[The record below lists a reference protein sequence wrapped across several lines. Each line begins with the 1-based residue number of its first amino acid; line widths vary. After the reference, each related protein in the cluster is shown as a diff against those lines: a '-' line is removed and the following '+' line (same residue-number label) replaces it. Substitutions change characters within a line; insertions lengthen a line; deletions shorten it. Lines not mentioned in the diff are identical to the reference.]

1 MQVTVETVS
10 KLERKMRITVPA
22 SEVSEKVE
30 VKIKEAASQV
40 RIKGFRP
47 GKVPIREVRRR
58 FGPGILQEVSSE
70 IMQQSFAAAV
80 DQQSLKPAGMPEIK
94 DVVMELDKDLTFSA
108 LIEIF
113 PEIKLGAFGDIKV
126 TKPVADV
133 SPDDL
138 ELMIEKLRDQRKSFV
153 VVDRAAALDDQVTID
168 FAGTVDGEAF
178 DGGQGD
184 DNKLIL
190 GSNTMIPGFEDGI
203 VGLTAGKEQDI
214 TVTFP
219 DDYQAED
226 LAGKQAV
233 FAVKVHEVA
242 ESTLPELNED
252 FFKEFGVENG
262 GMAAFRVEVQNNME
276 KELKA
281 AVENR
286 VKTQVM
292 DGLILVT
299 PVDSPKALVNDECQ
313 RMRQEMVQQFGG
325 GQQFDVNM
333 LPLELFTDQ
342 AERRVKLG
350 LIVNAIVEQNNVVSD
365 EARVRTKIEEIASS
379 YEQPEQLINYYYS
392 NEQQLSQV
400 QSLVLEEQIVSLI
413 LDSADIEETRVSYE
427 EALKPAEPEVAEPEV
442 AEPEVA
448 EAEVA
453 EAEVAEA
460 EVAEAEEEAA
470 VSAAEVLDDASADD
484 KA

>member
-80 DQQSLKPAGMPEIK
+80 DQQSLRPAGMPEIK

-252 FFKEFGVENG
+252 FFKEFGVEDG

-448 EAEVA
+448 EP
-453 EAEVAEA
+453 EVAEA

>member
-22 SEVSEKVE
+22 SEISEKVE
-30 VKIKEAASQV
+30 VKIKQAAAQA

-47 GKVPIREVRRR
+47 GKVPVREVRRR

-70 IMQQSFAAAV
+70 VMQQSFAAAV
-80 DQQSLKPAGMPEIK
+80 DQQSLKPAGMPEIN
-94 DVVMELDKDLTFSA
+94 DVVMELDKDLSFSA

-113 PEIKLGAFGDIKV
+113 PEIKLGAFEDISV
-126 TKPVADV
+126 SKPVAEV

-138 ELMIEKLRDQRKSFV
+138 EMMIEKLREQRKSFLA
-153 VVDRAAALDDQVTID
+153 VDRAAAIEDQVTID
-168 FAGTVDGEAF
+168 FSGTVDGEAF
-178 DGGQGD
+178 DGGQADG
-184 DNKLIL
+184 NKLVL
-190 GSNTMIPGFEDGI
+190 GSNSMIPGFEDGI
-203 VGLTAGKEQDI
+203 VGLKTGDEQDV

-219 DDYQAED
+219 EDYQAED

-242 ESTLPELNED
+242 ESTLPELDED
-252 FFKEFGVENG
+252 FFKEFGVEDG
-262 GMAAFRVEVQNNME
+262 GMDAFRVEVQNNME

-292 DGLILVT
+292 DGLIKVT
-299 PVDSPKALVNDECQ
+299 PVDSPKALVNEECN

-350 LIVNAIVEQNNVVSD
+350 LIVNAIVEQNNVVAD
-365 EARVRTKIEEIASS
+365 EAQVRSKIEEIASS

-392 NEQQLSQV
+392 NEQQLNQV
-400 QSLVLEEQIVSLI
+400 QSLVLEEQIVALI
-413 LDSADIEETRVSYE
+413 LASAHIEELSVSYE
-427 EALKPAEPEVAEPEV
+427 EALKPAEPEVAEGEG
-442 AEPEVA
+442 EGEG
-448 EAEVA
+448 ED
-453 EAEVAEA
+453 
-460 EVAEAEEEAA
+460 
-470 VSAAEVLDDASADD
+470 AAEVLDDATADNAGADD

>member
-30 VKIKEAASQV
+30 GKIKQAAGQV

-80 DQQSLKPAGMPEIK
+80 DQQSLKPAGMPEIN
-94 DVVMELDKDLTFSA
+94 DVVMELDKDLSFSA

-113 PEIKLGAFGDIKV
+113 PEIKLGAFEDISV
-126 TKPVADV
+126 SKPVAEV

-138 ELMIEKLRDQRKSFV
+138 EMMIEKLREQRKSFLA
-153 VVDRAAALDDQVTID
+153 VDRAAALEDQVTID
-168 FAGTVDGEAF
+168 FSGTVDGEAF
-178 DGGQGD
+178 DGGQADG
-184 DNKLIL
+184 NKLVL
-190 GSNTMIPGFEDGI
+190 GSNSMIPGFEDGI
-203 VGLTAGKEQDI
+203 VGLKMGDEQDV

-219 DDYQAED
+219 EDYQAED

-242 ESTLPELNED
+242 ESTLPELDED
-252 FFKEFGVENG
+252 FFKEFGVEDG
-262 GMAAFRVEVQNNME
+262 GMDAFRVEVQNNME

-292 DGLILVT
+292 DGLIKVT
-299 PVDSPKALVNDECQ
+299 PVDSPKALVNEECN

-350 LIVNAIVEQNNVVSD
+350 LIVNAIVEQNNVVAD
-365 EARVRTKIEEIASS
+365 EAQVRSKIEEIASS

-392 NEQQLSQV
+392 NEQQLNQV
-400 QSLVLEEQIVSLI
+400 QSLVLEEQIVALI
-413 LDSADIEETRVSYE
+413 LASAHIEELPVSYE
-427 EALKPAEPEVAEPEV
+427 EALKPAEPEVAEGES
-442 AEPEVA
+442 EGEG
-448 EAEVA
+448 ED
-453 EAEVAEA
+453 
-460 EVAEAEEEAA
+460 
-470 VSAAEVLDDASADD
+470 AAEVLDDATADNAGADD

>member
-30 VKIKEAASQV
+30 VKIKQAAGQV

-80 DQQSLKPAGMPEIK
+80 DQQSLKPAGMPEIN
-94 DVVMELDKDLTFSA
+94 DVVMELDKDLSFSA

-113 PEIKLGAFGDIKV
+113 PEIKLGAFEDISV
-126 TKPVADV
+126 SKPVAEV

-138 ELMIEKLRDQRKSFV
+138 EMMIEKLREQRKSFLA
-153 VVDRAAALDDQVTID
+153 VDRAAALEDQVTID
-168 FAGTVDGEAF
+168 FSGTVDGEAF
-178 DGGQGD
+178 DGGQADG
-184 DNKLIL
+184 NKLVL
-190 GSNTMIPGFEDGI
+190 GSNSMIPGFEDGI
-203 VGLTAGKEQDI
+203 VGLKTGDEQDV

-219 DDYQAED
+219 EDYQAED

-242 ESTLPELNED
+242 ESTLPELDED
-252 FFKEFGVENG
+252 FFKEFGVEDG
-262 GMAAFRVEVQNNME
+262 GMDAFRVEVQNNME

-292 DGLILVT
+292 DGLIKVT
-299 PVDSPKALVNDECQ
+299 PVDSPKALVNEECN

-350 LIVNAIVEQNNVVSD
+350 LIVNAIVEQNNVVAD
-365 EARVRTKIEEIASS
+365 EAQVRSKIEEIASS

-392 NEQQLSQV
+392 NEQQLNQV
-400 QSLVLEEQIVSLI
+400 QSLVLEEQIVALI
-413 LDSADIEETRVSYE
+413 LASAHIEELPVSYE
-427 EALKPAEPEVAEPEV
+427 EALKPAEPEVAEGEG
-442 AEPEVA
+442 ED
-448 EAEVA
+448 
-453 EAEVAEA
+453 
-460 EVAEAEEEAA
+460 
-470 VSAAEVLDDASADD
+470 AAEVLDDATADNAGADD

>member
-252 FFKEFGVENG
+252 FFKEFGVEDG

-365 EARVRTKIEEIASS
+365 EVRVRTKIEEIASS

-442 AEPEVA
+442 AE
-448 EAEVA
+448 
-453 EAEVAEA
+453 A

>member
-22 SEVSEKVE
+22 SEVAEKVE
-30 VKIKEAASQV
+30 VKIKQAAGQA

-80 DQQSLKPAGMPEIK
+80 DQQALKPAGMPEIN
-94 DVVMELDKDLTFSA
+94 DVVMELDKDLSFSA

-113 PEIKLGAFGDIKV
+113 PEIKMGAFDEIQV
-126 TKPVADV
+126 TKPVAEV

-138 ELMIEKLRDQRKSFV
+138 EMMIEKLREQRKSFL
-153 VVDRAAALDDQVTID
+153 VVDRAAAIEDQVTID
-168 FAGTVDGEAF
+168 FSGTVDGEAF
-178 DGGQGD
+178 DGGQAEG
-184 DNKLIL
+184 NKLVL
-190 GSNTMIPGFEDGI
+190 GSKSMIPGFEEGI
-203 VGLTAGKEQDI
+203 VGLKAGAAQDV

-233 FAVKVHEVA
+233 FAIKVHEVA
-242 ESTLPELNED
+242 ESTLPELDDD
-252 FFKEFGVENG
+252 FFKEFGVEEG
-262 GMAAFRVEVQNNME
+262 GMEAFRVEVQNNME

-292 DGLILVT
+292 DGLIKVT
-299 PVDSPKALVNDECQ
+299 PVDSPKALVNEECN
-313 RMRQEMVQQFGG
+313 RMRQEMVQHFGG

-350 LIVNAIVEQNNVVSD
+350 LIVNAIVEQNNVVAD
-365 EARVRTKIEEIASS
+365 EAQVRSKIEEIASS

-400 QSLVLEEQIVSLI
+400 QSLVLEEQIVALI
-413 LDSADIEETRVSYE
+413 LASAKVEELPVSYE
-427 EALKPAEPEVAEPEV
+427 EALKPPEPEAVEGEGEADSTPEV
-442 AEPEVA
+442 ID
-448 EAEVA
+448 EAGDDDVGGE
-453 EAEVAEA
+453 
-460 EVAEAEEEAA
+460 
-470 VSAAEVLDDASADD
+470 DASGVE

>member
-252 FFKEFGVENG
+252 FFKEFGVEDG

-427 EALKPAEPEVAEPEV
+427 EALKPAEPEVAE
-442 AEPEVA
+442 
-448 EAEVA
+448 AEVA

>member
-133 SPDDL
+133 LPDDL

-252 FFKEFGVENG
+252 FFKEFGVEDG

-442 AEPEVA
+442 AE
-448 EAEVA
+448 
-453 EAEVAEA
+453 AEVAEA

>member
-30 VKIKEAASQV
+30 GKIKQAAGQV

-80 DQQSLKPAGMPEIK
+80 DQQSLKPAGMPEIN
-94 DVVMELDKDLTFSA
+94 DVVMELDKDLSFSA

-113 PEIKLGAFGDIKV
+113 PEIKLGAFEDISV
-126 TKPVADV
+126 SKPVAEV

-138 ELMIEKLRDQRKSFV
+138 EMMIEKLREQRKSFLA
-153 VVDRAAALDDQVTID
+153 VDRAAALEDQVTID
-168 FAGTVDGEAF
+168 FSGTVDGEAF
-178 DGGQGD
+178 DGGQADG
-184 DNKLIL
+184 NKLVL
-190 GSNTMIPGFEDGI
+190 GSNSMIPGFEDGI
-203 VGLTAGKEQDI
+203 VGLKMGDEQDV

-219 DDYQAED
+219 EDYQAED

-242 ESTLPELNED
+242 ESTLPELDED
-252 FFKEFGVENG
+252 FFKEFGVEDG
-262 GMAAFRVEVQNNME
+262 GMDAFRVEVQNNME

-292 DGLILVT
+292 DGLIKVT
-299 PVDSPKALVNDECQ
+299 PVDSPKALVNEECN

-350 LIVNAIVEQNNVVSD
+350 LIVNAIVEQNNVVAD
-365 EARVRTKIEEIASS
+365 EAQVRSKIEEIASS

-392 NEQQLSQV
+392 NEQQLNQV
-400 QSLVLEEQIVSLI
+400 QSLVLEEQIVALI
-413 LDSADIEETRVSYE
+413 LASAHIEELPVSYE
-427 EALKPAEPEVAEPEV
+427 EALKPAEPEVAEGEG
-442 AEPEVA
+442 EGEG
-448 EAEVA
+448 ED
-453 EAEVAEA
+453 
-460 EVAEAEEEAA
+460 
-470 VSAAEVLDDASADD
+470 AAEVLDDATADNADD

>member
-133 SPDDL
+133 LPDDL

-252 FFKEFGVENG
+252 FFKEFGVEDG

-442 AEPEVA
+442 AEAEVA

>member
-252 FFKEFGVENG
+252 FFKEFGVEDG

-442 AEPEVA
+442 AE
-448 EAEVA
+448 
-453 EAEVAEA
+453 AEVAEA

>member
-252 FFKEFGVENG
+252 FFKEFGVEDG

-448 EAEVA
+448 EP
-453 EAEVAEA
+453 EVAEA

>member
-252 FFKEFGVENG
+252 FFKEFGVEDG

-427 EALKPAEPEVAEPEV
+427 EALKPAEPEIAEPEV
-442 AEPEVA
+442 AEP
-448 EAEVA
+448 EVA

>member
-30 VKIKEAASQV
+30 VKIKQAAGQV

-80 DQQSLKPAGMPEIK
+80 DQQSLKPAGMPEIN
-94 DVVMELDKDLTFSA
+94 DVVMELDKDLSFSA

-113 PEIKLGAFGDIKV
+113 PEIKLGAFEDISV
-126 TKPVADV
+126 SKPVAEV

-138 ELMIEKLRDQRKSFV
+138 EMMIEKLREQRKSFLA
-153 VVDRAAALDDQVTID
+153 VDRAAALEDQVTID
-168 FAGTVDGEAF
+168 FSGTVDGEAF
-178 DGGQGD
+178 DGGQADG
-184 DNKLIL
+184 NKLVL
-190 GSNTMIPGFEDGI
+190 GSNSMIPGFEDGI
-203 VGLTAGKEQDI
+203 VGLKTGDEQDV

-219 DDYQAED
+219 EDYQAED

-242 ESTLPELNED
+242 ESTLPELDED
-252 FFKEFGVENG
+252 FFKEFGVEDG
-262 GMAAFRVEVQNNME
+262 GMDAFRVEVQNNME

-292 DGLILVT
+292 DGLIKVT
-299 PVDSPKALVNDECQ
+299 PVDSPKALVNEECN
-313 RMRQEMVQQFGG
+313 RMRKEMVQQFGG

-350 LIVNAIVEQNNVVSD
+350 LIVNAIVEQNNVVAD
-365 EARVRTKIEEIASS
+365 EAQVRSKIEEIASS

-392 NEQQLSQV
+392 NEQQLNQV
-400 QSLVLEEQIVSLI
+400 QSLVLEEQIVALI
-413 LDSADIEETRVSYE
+413 LASAHIEELPVSYE
-427 EALKPAEPEVAEPEV
+427 EALKPAEPEVAEGES
-442 AEPEVA
+442 EGEG
-448 EAEVA
+448 ED
-453 EAEVAEA
+453 
-460 EVAEAEEEAA
+460 
-470 VSAAEVLDDASADD
+470 AAEVLDDATADNAGADD

>member
-252 FFKEFGVENG
+252 FFKEFGVEDG

-427 EALKPAEPEVAEPEV
+427 EALKPAEPQIAEPEV

-448 EAEVA
+448 EP
-453 EAEVAEA
+453 

>member
-252 FFKEFGVENG
+252 FFKEFGVEDG

-442 AEPEVA
+442 AE
-448 EAEVA
+448 
-453 EAEVAEA
+453 A
-460 EVAEAEEEAA
+460 EVAEAEEEAE

>member
-252 FFKEFGVENG
+252 FFKEFGVEDG

-448 EAEVA
+448 EP
-453 EAEVAEA
+453 

>member
-252 FFKEFGVENG
+252 FFKEFGVEDG

-442 AEPEVA
+442 AEAEVA

>member
-30 VKIKEAASQV
+30 GKIKQAAGQV

-80 DQQSLKPAGMPEIK
+80 DQQSLKPAGMPEIN
-94 DVVMELDKDLTFSA
+94 DVVMELDKDLSFSA

-113 PEIKLGAFGDIKV
+113 PEIKLGAFEDISV
-126 TKPVADV
+126 SKPVAEV

-138 ELMIEKLRDQRKSFV
+138 EMMIEKLREQRKSFLA
-153 VVDRAAALDDQVTID
+153 VDRAAALEDQVTID
-168 FAGTVDGEAF
+168 FSGTVDGEAF
-178 DGGQGD
+178 DGGQADG
-184 DNKLIL
+184 NKLVL
-190 GSNTMIPGFEDGI
+190 GSNSMIPGFEDGI
-203 VGLTAGKEQDI
+203 VGLKMGDEQDV

-219 DDYQAED
+219 EDYQAED

-242 ESTLPELNED
+242 ESTLPELDED
-252 FFKEFGVENG
+252 FFKEFGVEDG
-262 GMAAFRVEVQNNME
+262 GMDAFRVEVQNNME

-292 DGLILVT
+292 DGLIKVT
-299 PVDSPKALVNDECQ
+299 PVDSPKALVNEECN

-350 LIVNAIVEQNNVVSD
+350 LIVNAIVEQNNVVAD
-365 EARVRTKIEEIASS
+365 EAQVRSKIEEIASS

-392 NEQQLSQV
+392 NEQQLNQV
-400 QSLVLEEQIVSLI
+400 QSLVLEEQIVALI
-413 LDSADIEETRVSYE
+413 LASAHIEELPVSYE
-427 EALKPAEPEVAEPEV
+427 EALKPAEPEVAEGEG
-442 AEPEVA
+442 EGEG
-448 EAEVA
+448 ED
-453 EAEVAEA
+453 
-460 EVAEAEEEAA
+460 
-470 VSAAEVLDDASADD
+470 AAEVLDDATADNAGADD

>member
-30 VKIKEAASQV
+30 VKIKQAAGQV

-80 DQQSLKPAGMPEIK
+80 DQQSLKPAGMPEIN
-94 DVVMELDKDLTFSA
+94 DVVMELDKDLSFSA

-113 PEIKLGAFGDIKV
+113 PEIKLGAFEDISV
-126 TKPVADV
+126 SKPVAEV

-138 ELMIEKLRDQRKSFV
+138 EMMIEKLREQRKSFLAV
-153 VVDRAAALDDQVTID
+153 ERAAALEDQVTID
-168 FAGTVDGEAF
+168 FSGTVDGEAF
-178 DGGQGD
+178 DGGRADG
-184 DNKLIL
+184 NKLVL
-190 GSNTMIPGFEDGI
+190 GSNSMIPGFEDGI
-203 VGLTAGKEQDI
+203 VGLKTGDEQDV

-219 DDYQAED
+219 EDYQAED

-242 ESTLPELNED
+242 ESTLPELDED
-252 FFKEFGVENG
+252 FFKEFGVEDG
-262 GMAAFRVEVQNNME
+262 GMDAFRVEVQNNME

-292 DGLILVT
+292 DGLIKVT
-299 PVDSPKALVNDECQ
+299 PVDSPKALVNEECN

-350 LIVNAIVEQNNVVSD
+350 LIVNAIVEQNNVVAD
-365 EARVRTKIEEIASS
+365 EAQVRSKIEEIASS

-392 NEQQLSQV
+392 NEQQLNQV
-400 QSLVLEEQIVSLI
+400 QSLVLEEQIVALI
-413 LDSADIEETRVSYE
+413 LASAHIEELPVSYE
-427 EALKPAEPEVAEPEV
+427 EALKPAEPEVAEGEG
-442 AEPEVA
+442 EGEG
-448 EAEVA
+448 ED
-453 EAEVAEA
+453 
-460 EVAEAEEEAA
+460 
-470 VSAAEVLDDASADD
+470 AAEVLDDATADNAGADD

>member
-184 DNKLIL
+184 DNKMIL

-252 FFKEFGVENG
+252 FFKEFGVEDG

-400 QSLVLEEQIVSLI
+400 QSLVLEEQIVNFVLE
-413 LDSADIEETRVSYE
+413 SAKVTEKTVSY
-427 EALKPAEPEVAEPEV
+427 
-442 AEPEVA
+442 
-448 EAEVA
+448 
-453 EAEVAEA
+453 
-460 EVAEAEEEAA
+460 
-470 VSAAEVLDDASADD
+470 DDAVKREAQLPSEESDEPSDAKD
-484 KA
+484 

>member
-252 FFKEFGVENG
+252 FFKEFGVEDG

-448 EAEVA
+448 EP
-453 EAEVAEA
+453 

-470 VSAAEVLDDASADD
+470 VSAAEVLDDASPDD

>member
-40 RIKGFRP
+40 RLKGFRP

-252 FFKEFGVENG
+252 FFKEFGVEDG

-460 EVAEAEEEAA
+460 EEEAA

>member
-80 DQQSLKPAGMPEIK
+80 DQQSLRPAGMPEIK

-252 FFKEFGVENG
+252 FFKEFGVEDG

-427 EALKPAEPEVAEPEV
+427 EALKPAEPQIAEPEV
-442 AEPEVA
+442 AEP
-448 EAEVA
+448 
-453 EAEVAEA
+453 

-470 VSAAEVLDDASADD
+470 VSAAEVLDDASPDD

>member
-252 FFKEFGVENG
+252 FFKEFGVEDG

-453 EAEVAEA
+453 EAE
-460 EVAEAEEEAA
+460 EEAA

>member
-1 MQVTVETVS
+1 
-10 KLERKMRITVPA
+10 
-22 SEVSEKVE
+22 
-30 VKIKEAASQV
+30 
-40 RIKGFRP
+40 
-47 GKVPIREVRRR
+47 
-58 FGPGILQEVSSE
+58 
-70 IMQQSFAAAV
+70 
-80 DQQSLKPAGMPEIK
+80 PEIK

-252 FFKEFGVENG
+252 FFKEFGVEDG

-442 AEPEVA
+442 AE
-448 EAEVA
+448 
-453 EAEVAEA
+453 AEVAEA

>member
-30 VKIKEAASQV
+30 VKIKQAAGQV

-80 DQQSLKPAGMPEIK
+80 DQQSLKPAGMPEIN
-94 DVVMELDKDLTFSA
+94 DVVMELDKDLSFSA

-113 PEIKLGAFGDIKV
+113 PEIKLGAFEDISV
-126 TKPVADV
+126 SKPVAEV

-138 ELMIEKLRDQRKSFV
+138 EMMIEKLREQRKSFLA
-153 VVDRAAALDDQVTID
+153 VDRAAALEDQVTID
-168 FAGTVDGEAF
+168 FSGTVDGEAF
-178 DGGQGD
+178 DGGQADG
-184 DNKLIL
+184 NKLVL
-190 GSNTMIPGFEDGI
+190 GSNSMIPGFEDGI
-203 VGLTAGKEQDI
+203 VGLKMGDEQDV

-219 DDYQAED
+219 EDYQAED

-242 ESTLPELNED
+242 ESTLPELDED
-252 FFKEFGVENG
+252 FFKEFGVEDG
-262 GMAAFRVEVQNNME
+262 GMDAFRVEVQNNME

-292 DGLILVT
+292 DGLIKVT
-299 PVDSPKALVNDECQ
+299 PVDSPKALVNEECN
-313 RMRQEMVQQFGG
+313 RMREEMVQQFGG

-350 LIVNAIVEQNNVVSD
+350 LIVNAIVEQNNVVAD
-365 EARVRTKIEEIASS
+365 EAQVRSKIEEIASS

-392 NEQQLSQV
+392 NEQQLNQV
-400 QSLVLEEQIVSLI
+400 QSLVLEEQIVALI
-413 LDSADIEETRVSYE
+413 LASAHIEELPVSYE
-427 EALKPAEPEVAEPEV
+427 EALKPAEPEVAEGEG
-442 AEPEVA
+442 EGED
-448 EAEVA
+448 
-453 EAEVAEA
+453 
-460 EVAEAEEEAA
+460 
-470 VSAAEVLDDASADD
+470 AAEVLDDATADNAGADD

>member
-133 SPDDL
+133 LPDDL

-252 FFKEFGVENG
+252 FFKEFGVEDG

-442 AEPEVA
+442 AE
-448 EAEVA
+448 
-453 EAEVAEA
+453 A